1 MHVFNCEELYK
12 AYKKRPYDTWIK
24 VHALISAD
32 YVRGFGLSEAD
43 AKELATA
50 ELNIKINTA
59 RKSLPPCGKLRT
71 KNRQMFILSKPKR
84 ETNQKLKPNYAPR

>member
-1 MHVFNCEELYK
+1 MHVFNCEEFYK
-12 AYKKRPYDTWIK
+12 AYKNRPYDTWIK

-32 YVRGFGLSEAD
+32 YVRDFGLSLAD

-59 RKSLPPCGKLRT
+59 RKSLPPCGKKR
-71 KNRQMFILSKPKR
+71 PKKR
-84 ETNQKLKPNYAPR
+84 YVFF